1 MKTPIDKMVDR
12 FLGWKLP
19 EDFYFDAGISFDR
32 EYGKKWGMPMGANLL
47 HGGQAKTMFEY
58 CAKEAIEQAIAEA
71 TAEINELRDVLR
83 RIRDILADAGHPL
96 CNENGNLI
104 REALKQLVEE
114 RDQLAAQAA
123 EIAELRAYNQTRTD
137 ELAASVRQCAELRAE
152 IAELR
157 KDAER
162 YRFARSRAY
171 VAVNPYYKSC
181 LWTLRGVLEVNYNAA
196 EAHGFD
202 AAIDAA
208 IDSARSVE

>member
-1 MKTPIDKMVDR
+1 MSKIEPHDHPDFVGGIVWSRIEITWIEERLQQAVAEAKASVLGKTPMDIIDEHV
-12 FLGWKLP
+12 
-19 EDFYFDAGISFDR
+19 
-32 EYGKKWGMPMGANLL
+32 
-47 HGGQAKTMFEY
+47 
-58 CAKEAIEQAIAEA
+58 AEA

-83 RIRDILADAGHPL
+83 RIKDILAEAGHPL

-171 VAVNPYYKSC
+171 VAVNPYYQSC

-196 EAHGFD
+196 ETHGFD
-202 AAIDAA
+202 AAIDAE
-208 IDSARSVE
+208 RSKE